1 MIRRP
6 PRSTLFPYTT
16 LFRSLFSILR
26 EGADGSTP
34 EVFTRGRGARNSLCD
49 TGPGRRSAVARHAA
63 PLATPS
69 RHGRSN
75 RNAALKPPMKA
86 KPAEVQ
92 ESIPML
98 DLRAQYAVIGEEIR
112 AALDEVL
119 AAQQFI
125 LGPQVAAL
133 EEEVAGYCGRRFG
146 IRGGAGTDA
155 LVLRLW

>member
-1 MIRRP
+1 MA
-6 PRSTLFPYTT
+6 
-16 LFRSLFSILR
+16 
-26 EGADGSTP
+26 GQ
-34 EVFTRGRGARNSLCD
+34 
-49 TGPGRRSAVARHAA
+49 
-63 PLATPS
+63 
-69 RHGRSN
+69 SN

-146 IRGGAGTDA
+146 IGVGSGTDA
-155 LVLRLW
+155 LVLSLRACGVGPGDEVIVPAFSFIGTAAAMKLNAGTITSS

>member
-1 MIRRP
+1 MA
-6 PRSTLFPYTT
+6 
-16 LFRSLFSILR
+16 
-26 EGADGSTP
+26 GQ
-34 EVFTRGRGARNSLCD
+34 
-49 TGPGRRSAVARHAA
+49 
-63 PLATPS
+63 
-69 RHGRSN
+69 SN

-119 AAQQFI
+119 AEQQFI

-133 EEEVAGYCGRRFG
+133 EEEVARYCGRRFG
-146 IRGGAGTDA
+146 IDRKST
-155 LVLRLW
+155 RLNSSHSQISYAVFCLKKKKK

>member
-1 MIRRP
+1 MA
-6 PRSTLFPYTT
+6 
-16 LFRSLFSILR
+16 
-26 EGADGSTP
+26 GQ
-34 EVFTRGRGARNSLCD
+34 
-49 TGPGRRSAVARHAA
+49 
-63 PLATPS
+63 
-69 RHGRSN
+69 SN

-133 EEEVAGYCGRRFG
+133 EEEVAGYCGGRLG
-146 IRGGAGTDA
+146 IGVGSGTHA
-155 LVLRLW
+155 LVLPFRAFGVGPGDEVIVPPVTFIGT

>member
-1 MIRRP
+1 MA
-6 PRSTLFPYTT
+6 
-16 LFRSLFSILR
+16 
-26 EGADGSTP
+26 GQ
-34 EVFTRGRGARNSLCD
+34 
-49 TGPGRRSAVARHAA
+49 
-63 PLATPS
+63 
-69 RHGRSN
+69 SN

-133 EEEVAGYCGRRFG
+133 EEEVAGDFGGRLG
-146 IRGGAGTDA
+146 IGVGSGAPARGVT
-155 LVLRLW
+155 LRARPGGPRRAKVRPPLPLRR